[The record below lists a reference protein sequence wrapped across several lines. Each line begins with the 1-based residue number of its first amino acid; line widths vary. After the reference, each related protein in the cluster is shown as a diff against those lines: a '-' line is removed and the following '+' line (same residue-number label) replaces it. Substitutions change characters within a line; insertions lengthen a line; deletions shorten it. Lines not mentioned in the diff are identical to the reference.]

1 MSKYAFILSL
11 KQKQKRMQLSQTIQ
25 HCLQWLFKKYLE
37 NPNTTWNIFECNN
50 ENNYDDIPDAA
61 KIMADKGFIKNI
73 VLNEGGFF
81 CSITTLGILQVS
93 NELSEVKYKILEG
106 SIEDKKLSLMEILK
120 ADAYHFRRVQDYA
133 LYLKQIGIIECIFHE
148 NDVLAKPT
156 FFGKEW
162 YEANKTRCL
171 N

>member
-1 MSKYAFILSL
+1 MELT
-11 KQKQKRMQLSQTIQ
+11 QTIH
-25 HCLQWLFKKYLE
+25 HCLRWLFKKYLE
-37 NPNTTWNIFECNN
+37 NPNTNWNIFECNDQDHY
-50 ENNYDDIPDAA
+50 ENVPYAA
-61 KIMADKGFIKNI
+61 KIMADKGFIKN
-73 VLNEGGFF
+73 VVMNECGFF

-93 NELSEVKYKILEG
+93 NELSEIKYKILEG
-106 SIEDKKLSLMEILK
+106 SIEENKLSVMEILK
-120 ADAYHFRRVQDYA
+120 ADPYHFKRIQDYA

-162 YEANKTRCL
+162 YEANKAKCV